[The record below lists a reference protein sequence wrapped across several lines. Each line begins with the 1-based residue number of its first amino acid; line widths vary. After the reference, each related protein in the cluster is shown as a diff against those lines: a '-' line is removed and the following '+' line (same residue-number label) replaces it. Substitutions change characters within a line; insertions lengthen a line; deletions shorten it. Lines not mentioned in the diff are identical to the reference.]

1 VGWKASDRHIVSNS
15 LFLSHVEQYDLY
27 MADRGFNITD
37 ELLMKRAQIVIPPG
51 ARGKEQMSGKDVQKT
66 KKIANL
72 RIHVE
77 RAKNGTEF

>member
-1 VGWKASDRHIVSNS
+1 
-15 LFLSHVEQYDLY
+15 
-27 MADRGFNITD
+27 
-37 ELLMKRAQIVIPPG
+37 MKRAQIVIPPG

-77 RAKNGTEF
+77 RAKNGTEFWKEFYLSASCFWWTTLHVLVQVCVTCLIFLVK